1 MTSVTQ
7 QVPNYV
13 LGMSEQPDELKS
25 PGQVVNLKNGLP
37 DITRGL
43 MKRPGSDLIS
53 AVTPAAS
60 GKWFYIYRAD
70 EEGQRFI
77 GQVATTGAI
86 KVWRCSDGV
95 EIPVDYA
102 NVAGSNL
109 ATYLIH
115 TNSDEIQSLNL
126 NETVL
131 FTNRKTT
138 VAMKSTSTDKT
149 NVSINEAFISIRSVA
164 YGKQYSLDIFDPDDN
179 STITYNTA
187 TSVEC
192 KNPVGTGS
200 IPGYAN
206 DGKCAGQHR
215 MSVPPNN
222 TSSGT
227 AIGDTSPPNASSGGK
242 SNLRYEID
250 IRCVPVSNGSDYDDS
265 YQGYAKLQ
273 CGGEGWTTGDEHAH
287 TNSKGSSTT
296 VKVLSHAAITARAN
310 VALVRP
316 PSTSADGNE
325 IVASE
330 TIISGIKNALDAIPG
345 TGITTTI
352 CGNGLHL
359 YRATP
364 FQLTTAEG
372 QLMDIITTS
381 ANDITELPKACR
393 HGYVVRVVN
402 SGEEEDDYYLKFK
415 AEGTEEDIDQSGTYA
430 RAASGS
436 LSGSYTRSGT
446 TITIT
451 DADHGLIVGDQVVCA
466 FSGAA
471 TDGTYTIANITA
483 DTFTVTD
490 SASGTIGATSM
501 TYTHGICTIT
511 TTANHGL
518 STGDIVSLD
527 YTSGAATDGQR
538 EIIVTG
544 STTFTVGDLL
554 PGSISSGETVTFTPY
569 SRFGTGTWEECAAP
583 DLDIKFDQDT
593 MPLRLN
599 RGLPSTQYT
608 IATSAVNT
616 SNEQITATSH
626 GRSTGDVV
634 LYKNGGGTTLAG
646 LTDATN
652 YYVIKVDANTIKL
665 ATSSANAT
673 AGTAINLTGTGNN
686 AQTLIY
692 GSYSINGAAAAHYV
706 NGIFRFEYPA
716 WDDRDVGDDITNPK
730 PSFVGNTINKVFY
743 YRNRLGFLS
752 AENAILSRTNDYFNF
767 WAKTAFAISNADPID
782 LQSSSTHPASLYDAV
797 EVNNGLLMFS
807 ANEQFLLSTDESL
820 MTPETARISYLSSYA
835 FNEKTHP
842 FSLGVTVGFINS
854 TAKNSRF
861 YEMINIQRN
870 SEPDVAE
877 QSKVISKLFPDD
889 IDLPAAST
897 ENNVVLFGTQDNN
910 EVWGYRYFNQA
921 QKRVQSAW
929 FKWIL
934 PGTVTFHTIMD
945 DVYYAIIKNSSNYTL
960 ESIDLKKEDDTTLV
974 DTEAYKIHLDTK
986 SVIASGSL
994 SYATSTN
1001 KTKFTKPTGY
1011 NSSSQLAVYCHKTGS
1026 NKGRYAEG
1034 TIDGSDITFEGDWTG
1049 QDIVLGYLY
1058 EMEVELPTVYVQ
1070 QKEGS
1075 SVRSETRGS
1084 LIVHRLNFT
1093 FGTVGLI
1100 DVTLKRKGRSDYT
1113 KTYESIEW
1121 DSYSASSLGIAE
1133 DYIHTI
1139 PAYDKNTNLSVHL
1152 KSSHP
1157 APATL
1162 HSMTW
1167 EGDYNSKYYKRV

>member
-7 QVPNYV
+7 QVPNYI

-43 MKRPGSDLIS
+43 MKRPGSDLVS

-115 TNSDEIQSLNL
+115 TNSDEIQPLNL

-131 FTNRKTT
+131 FTNRTKT
-138 VAMKSTSTDKT
+138 VEMSSTSTDKT
-149 NVSINEAFISIRSVA
+149 NVAINEAFISIRSVA

-179 STITYNTA
+179 STISYNTA

-200 IPGYAN
+200 IPGYSN
-206 DGKCAGQHR
+206 NGKCTGQHR

-227 AIGDTSPPNASSGGK
+227 AIGSTSPPNASSGGK

-250 IRCVPVSNGSDYDDS
+250 IRCVPVSNGSSYEDS

-273 CGGEGWTTGDEHAH
+273 CGGEGWSTGDEHAH

-296 VKVLSHAAITARAN
+296 VKVLSHTSITARAN

-330 TIISGIKNALDAIPG
+330 TIISGIKNALDAISG

-359 YRATP
+359 HRATP

-393 HGYVVRVVN
+393 HGYVVKVVN

-415 AEGTEEDIDQSGTYA
+415 AEGTEIDIDQSGTYA
-430 RAASGS
+430 RA
-436 LSGSYTRSGT
+436 GT
-446 TITIT
+446 TVTIT
-451 DADHGLIVGDQVVCA
+451 ATAHGLENGDKIIA
-466 FSGAA
+466 DFTSGGA
-471 TDGTYTIANITA
+471 TDGYYTVANKTTN
-483 DTFTVTD
+483 TFEVTD
-490 SASGTIGATSM
+490 SASGTISA
-501 TYTHGICTIT
+501 
-511 TTANHGL
+511 
-518 STGDIVSLD
+518 
-527 YTSGAATDGQR
+527 
-538 EIIVTG
+538 
-544 STTFTVGDLL
+544 
-554 PGSISSGETVTFTPY
+554 GETVTITPY

-583 DLDIKFDQDT
+583 DLDIKFDRDT

-665 ATSSANAT
+665 ATNSANAT

-692 GSYSINGAAAAHYV
+692 GSYSINGAAAAHYA
-706 NGIFRFEYPA
+706 NGIFRFEYPE
-716 WDDRDVGDDITNPK
+716 WDDRDVGDNITNPK

-743 YRNRLGFLS
+743 YRSRLGFLS

-767 WAKTAFAISNADPID
+767 WAKTAFTISNADPID
-782 LQSSSTHPASLYDAV
+782 LQSSSTHPAALYDAI

-842 FSLGVTVGFINS
+842 VSLGVTVGFINS

-861 YEMINIQRN
+861 YEMINVQRN

-889 IDLPAAST
+889 INLPAAST
-897 ENNVVLFGTQDNN
+897 ENNMVLFGTQDNN
-910 EVWGYRYFNQA
+910 EVWGYRYFNQG

-994 SYATSTN
+994 SYSTITN

-1026 NKGRYAEG
+1026 NKGRYSEG
-1034 TIDGSDITFEGDWTG
+1034 TVDGSDITFPGDWTG

-1070 QKEGS
+1070 RKQGT

-1121 DSYSASSLGIAE
+1121 DSYSASSLGISA

-1139 PAYDKNTNLSVHL
+1139 PAYDRNTNLSVHL